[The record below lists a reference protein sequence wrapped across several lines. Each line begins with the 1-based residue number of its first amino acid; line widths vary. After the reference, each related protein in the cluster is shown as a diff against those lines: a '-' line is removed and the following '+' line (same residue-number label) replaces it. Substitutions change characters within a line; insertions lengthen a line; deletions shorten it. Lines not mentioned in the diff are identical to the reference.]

1 MRWDSN
7 ANKNNTTPD
16 TFIPIAEKVGLMIPI
31 GNLIFHMAL
40 KELKKWRSNG
50 INDVRML
57 INISGKQLLQKE
69 FFSQL
74 SELLEIYELIPSDI
88 GLELTEH
95 ALIEADDELLKNL
108 SLLQVQGVDIAI
120 DDFGTG
126 YSSLSYLN
134 KLPVNTLKIDK
145 SFVDYAPYR
154 NNDSAIFEAIVGV
167 AHKLD
172 LLVIAEGV
180 ETTQH
185 VEYCKSKNV
194 DMLQGY
200 SYSKPLYSQDLESFL
215 LPFKS

>member
-1 MRWDSN
+1 
-7 ANKNNTTPD
+7 
-16 TFIPIAEKVGLMIPI
+16 
-31 GNLIFHMAL
+31 
-40 KELKKWRSNG
+40 
-50 INDVRML
+50 

-145 SFVDYAPYR
+145 SFVDNAPYR
-154 NNDSAIFEAIVGV
+154 NKDSAIFEAIVDV

-200 SYSKPLYSQDLESFL
+200 SYSKPLSSQDLESFL